1 MQPTSHNLTSILVLP
16 IMRHLQIFKLFRYF
30 LFIFVL
36 APWPRGLSQFVLFGQ
51 LSCYN
56 LVVHKVRYNG
66 CEI

>member
-1 MQPTSHNLTSILVLP
+1 
-16 IMRHLQIFKLFRYF
+16 MRHLQIFKLFRYF

-51 LSCYN
+51 LFCYN